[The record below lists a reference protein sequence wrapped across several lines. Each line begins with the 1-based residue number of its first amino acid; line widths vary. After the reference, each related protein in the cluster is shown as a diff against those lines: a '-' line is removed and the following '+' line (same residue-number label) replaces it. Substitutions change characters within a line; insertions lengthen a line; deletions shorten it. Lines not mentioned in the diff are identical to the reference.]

1 MNLKSL
7 LVCLLEPFS
16 FRRRSRNAPVGP
28 SARREPA
35 SWYYTL
41 VRTAL
46 AALIAVPGA
55 QAQSRFEPPDVW
67 RQFSDRLPAGSY
79 VSVTLKS
86 GATVKGHVIQATPDV
101 LRVRPKK
108 RITVP
113 VQDFSYDEI
122 ATMARL
128 KDGMSPGTKV
138 LIGVGI
144 GAGALFAAVLVLV
157 SQLD

>member
-7 LVCLLEPFS
+7 LVL
-16 FRRRSRNAPVGP
+16 
-28 SARREPA
+28 
-35 SWYYTL
+35 
-41 VRTAL
+41 AL

-55 QAQSRFEPPDVW
+55 HAQARFEPPDVW
-67 RQFSDRLPAGSY
+67 RHFSDRLPAGSY

-86 GATVKGHVIQATPDV
+86 GATVKGHFIQATPDL

-113 VQDFSYDEI
+113 VQDFSYDDI
-122 ATMARL
+122 ASMTRL
-128 KDGMSPGTKV
+128 KDGMSPGSKV

-144 GAGALFAAVLVLV
+144 GAGVLFAGVLVLV
-157 SQLD
+157 ASALD

>member
-1 MNLKSL
+1 MNLKTL
-7 LVCLLEPFS
+7 LIWL
-16 FRRRSRNAPVGP
+16 
-28 SARREPA
+28 
-35 SWYYTL
+35 
-41 VRTAL
+41 L

-55 QAQSRFEPPDVW
+55 HAQSRFESPDVW

-86 GATVKGHVIQATPDV
+86 GGTVKGHVIQATPDV
-101 LRVRPKK
+101 LRMQPKK

-122 ATMARL
+122 ATMKRL
-128 KDGMSPGTKV
+128 KDGMSPGAKV
-138 LIGVGI
+138 LLGVGI

-157 SQLD
+157 SVAMD